1 LDKSAD
7 VLLFE
12 VGLVVLDDV
21 GKLIHSR
28 KFVQPSTAYHSLSLR
43 ENGELTEI
51 VPLLRKFYSVRV
63 SHSILLDIL
72 SKEGFRV
79 NLLAE
84 SEQDALNKNKLDLV
98 TKYGLCENRIEA
110 IKELQQFA
118 TDYSSIRIKL
128 TSESLDLHVG
138 QAVNGLDEIDETINT
153 IGTRMREWYGLHFP
167 ELDNLL
173 QNVTTYAF
181 IVKSAGP
188 RENITKDILFQ
199 ADLQENKIQLIM
211 NMASKSRGGDLA
223 AESSQI
229 LQKLAS
235 EVIELSKLREAL
247 SETIETVMEDIA
259 PNIKKMLTPVIAAR
273 LIARAGSLRKLAFL
287 PASTI
292 QILGAE
298 KALFRALK
306 TGARPPKHGL
316 LFQHPAVHSAP
327 KWQRGRIARA
337 LASKIAI
344 FARIDLYRHAPAED
358 ELMSRLN
365 KRIET
370 IQKSPQKFGS
380 KYDTGLRSDDKRRR
394 DGNFGRR
401 DTGDRWK
408 KKKGYDKRR
417 NRFGR
422 REH

>member
-1 LDKSAD
+1 
-7 VLLFE
+7 
-12 VGLVVLDDV
+12 
-21 GKLIHSR
+21 
-28 KFVQPSTAYHSLSLR
+28 
-43 ENGELTEI
+43 
-51 VPLLRKFYSVRV
+51 
-63 SHSILLDIL
+63 
-72 SKEGFRV
+72 
-79 NLLAE
+79 
-84 SEQDALNKNKLDLV
+84 
-98 TKYGLCENRIEA
+98 
-110 IKELQQFA
+110 
-118 TDYSSIRIKL
+118 
-128 TSESLDLHVG
+128 
-138 QAVNGLDEIDETINT
+138 
-153 IGTRMREWYGLHFP
+153 
-167 ELDNLL
+167 
-173 QNVTTYAF
+173 
-181 IVKSAGP
+181 
-188 RENITKDILFQ
+188 
-199 ADLQENKIQLIM
+199 M

-247 SETIETVMEDIA
+247 SEMIETVMEDIA

-358 ELMSRLN
+358 DLMSRLN

-380 KYDTGLRSDDKRRR
+380 KYDMGLRSDIKRRT

-401 DTGDRWK
+401 DKGDRWK

>member
-1 LDKSAD
+1 
-7 VLLFE
+7 
-12 VGLVVLDDV
+12 
-21 GKLIHSR
+21 
-28 KFVQPSTAYHSLSLR
+28 
-43 ENGELTEI
+43 
-51 VPLLRKFYSVRV
+51 
-63 SHSILLDIL
+63 
-72 SKEGFRV
+72 
-79 NLLAE
+79 
-84 SEQDALNKNKLDLV
+84 
-98 TKYGLCENRIEA
+98 
-110 IKELQQFA
+110 
-118 TDYSSIRIKL
+118 
-128 TSESLDLHVG
+128 
-138 QAVNGLDEIDETINT
+138 
-153 IGTRMREWYGLHFP
+153 
-167 ELDNLL
+167 
-173 QNVTTYAF
+173 
-181 IVKSAGP
+181 
-188 RENITKDILFQ
+188 
-199 ADLQENKIQLIM
+199 
-211 NMASKSRGGDLA
+211 MASKSRGGDLV

-247 SETIETVMEDIA
+247 SEMIETVMEDIA
-259 PNIKKMLTPVIAAR
+259 PNIKKMLTPVI
-273 LIARAGSLRKLAFL
+273 GSKAYSKGREPKEACV
-287 PASTI
+287 PSCKYYTDS
-292 QILGAE
+292 GAE

-358 ELMSRLN
+358 DLMSRLN

-380 KYDTGLRSDDKRRR
+380 KYDTGLRSDDKRRK

-401 DTGDRWK
+401 DKGERWK

>member
-7 VLLFE
+7 VVLFE

-28 KFVQPSTAYHSLSLR
+28 KFEEPSTAYHSLSLGEKR
-43 ENGELTEI
+43 ELTEI

-72 SKEGFRV
+72 TKEGFRV
-79 NLLAE
+79 DLLAQ
-84 SEQDALNKNKLDLV
+84 SEQDALSKNKLDLV
-98 TKYGLCENRIEA
+98 TKYGLCESRMDAIEV
-110 IKELQQFA
+110 LQKFA

-128 TSESLDLHVG
+128 TSGSLDLHVG

-173 QNVTTYAF
+173 QNVTTYAL
-181 IVKSAGP
+181 IVKSAGH

-199 ADLQENKIQLIM
+199 ADLQETKIQLIM
-211 NMASKSRGGDLA
+211 DMASKSRGGDLA
-223 AESSQI
+223 PESSQI

-235 EVIELSKLREAL
+235 EVIELSKLREGL
-247 SETIETVMEDIA
+247 SEMIETVMEGIA

-327 KWQRGRIARA
+327 NWQRGRIARA

-344 FARIDLYRHAPAED
+344 FARIDLYRHVPAEED
-358 ELMSRLN
+358 LMARLN
-365 KRIET
+365 KRIEA
-370 IQKSPQKFGS
+370 IQRTRQKFES
-380 KYDTGLRSDDKRRR
+380 HYDTGHRSNDKRRK
-394 DGNFGRR
+394 DGHFGI
-401 DTGDRWK
+401 TEKGDRWK